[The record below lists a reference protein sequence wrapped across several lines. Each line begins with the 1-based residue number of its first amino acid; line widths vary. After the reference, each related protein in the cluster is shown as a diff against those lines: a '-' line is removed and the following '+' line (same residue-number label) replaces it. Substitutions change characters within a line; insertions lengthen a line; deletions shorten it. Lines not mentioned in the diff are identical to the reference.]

1 MRCDVCAG
9 PISDAE
15 IDAKQVADSPLY
27 DCVGDLDE
35 ILLAH
40 VSCAEFENQRYF
52 AWHHDRWCDS
62 SCRWCAK
69 NAAVEAESLSR
80 TVEGI

>member
-1 MRCDVCAG
+1 MCAG
-9 PISDAE
+9 PISDDE
-15 IDAKQVADSPLY
+15 IDAKLVADSPIY

-52 AWHHDRWCDS
+52 AWHHDRWCDAS

-69 NAAVEAESLSR
+69 NAAIDAEAFNR